1 MSRKGACMPVRSTAL
16 PDSFPDENALMSH
29 ADVCRLCGGVSTM
42 TIWRWRH
49 DAALNFPAPTIINER
64 CYWPCGEVVEWL
76 KQQRALSA
84 DRKRE
89 LAKRARPRLTLTDER
104 TRRKT
109 SSRHD
114 DA

>member
-1 MSRKGACMPVRSTAL
+1 MPVRSTAL

-42 TIWRWRH
+42 TIWRWRQ
-49 DAALNFPAPTIINER
+49 DAELNFPAPTIINER

-89 LAKRARPRLTLTDER
+89 LAKRARPAP
-104 TRRKT
+104 
-109 SSRHD
+109 
-114 DA
+114 DAHR